1 MIPAPRK
8 PIVFVVWDDDIL
20 SEVDDARVVFVVDDD
35 KVWIVRFCLSG
46 EGALLLLLKVRV
58 NATAEGEDEDDVIFI
73 RAALHDAYIFLKAS
87 NLEKKNKTRVCVCVC
102 VCVFFSLFFSL

>member
-8 PIVFVVWDDDIL
+8 PIVFVVWEDDIL
-20 SEVDDARVVFVVDDD
+20 SEVDDARVVFVVDVD

-58 NATAEGEDEDDVIFI
+58 NATAEGEDEDDVMFI
-73 RAALHDAYIFLKAS
+73 RAALHDAYIVI
-87 NLEKKNKTRVCVCVC
+87 KNKTRVCVCVCVC